1 MTAARL
7 VGQSIARRE
16 DPRLLAGRGRY
27 VADITVPG
35 MLHAAFVR
43 SDIARGTILRLD
55 VTEARSAPGVHAVY
69 TAAELNPM
77 VHETWW
83 YMAGRDAT
91 YPPRFC
97 LAEADVRFV
106 GEPVAIV
113 VAESRALAED
123 AAELVE
129 LDIEPLTALVDP
141 DVARADT
148 VNLVHPEIGTNC
160 PQVMPAPDDPEL
172 DAIFARAAH
181 TVTARFT
188 QHRYAAVPM
197 ETRGIIAHWDRYGE
211 QLVIWAGTQSAHE
224 VRGFYARL
232 LGLPENNIRVF
243 SPDVGGGFGL
253 KVMTMRD
260 EWAVVMSSVRL
271 GVPVKWIEDRRE
283 NLIASAHGRDD
294 LMGLEAAFD
303 ADGVLLALR
312 ADHVEN
318 VGAYPYAGTASAG
331 ALVGMCLS
339 GPYRVGRT
347 GYGNT
352 AVYTN
357 TLGRAP
363 YRGPFLME
371 TVGPEQLMDVA
382 ARQLGLDPLE
392 LRRRSVIT
400 DTDLPYTLPSGL
412 VYDSVTPAETL
423 EQAAKVIDYEGFRRE
438 QSAARDAGRLTGI
451 GISLCVEPSA
461 ISFGA
466 LGTEAAV
473 LRMEPSGKVNLVLG
487 SSDTGMSVATTTAQ
501 VVADQLGCAIEDIT
515 VTQGD
520 TTLTPYGGGTQG
532 SRSAVLYGNV
542 AVLVAGKLRAKLLA
556 IAAHA
561 LEVSPDDLE
570 ISSGSVSVKGDAL
583 AALPFSSIAELALVG
598 HDLLPPGMEPGL
610 EVSHRF
616 KPLPITFCNACHMC
630 TVEVDRESGLVK
642 ILRYVVS
649 EDCGVMINPKIVE
662 GQIFGGVLQGIGGVL
677 YEHAAY
683 DDAGNPLASTFVD
696 YLVPT
701 AAEAPVIECAHIASG
716 AANPLGVK
724 GVGEGGAVASPAAVF
739 NAVADALAPLGV
751 ELRSTPLGPGQ
762 ILAAIE
768 AAGWS

>member
-1 MTAARL
+1 MR
-7 VGQSIARRE
+7 
-16 DPRLLAGRGRY
+16 
-27 VADITVPG
+27 
-35 MLHAAFVR
+35 HAAFVR
-43 SDIARGTILRLD
+43 SEVARGRIVGLD
-55 VTEARSAPGVHAVY
+55 VEEARAAAGVRAVY
-69 TAAELNPM
+69 TAADLNQM

-83 YMAGRDAT
+83 YMAGREAV

-97 LAEADVRFV
+97 LAEGDVRFV
-106 GEPVAIV
+106 GDPIAIV
-113 VAESRALAED
+113 VADSRALAED

-129 LDIEPLTALVDP
+129 LDIDPVDPLLDP
-141 DVARADT
+141 DVARTDAA
-148 VNLVHPEIGTNC
+148 NLVHPEIGTNC
-160 PQVMPAPDDPEL
+160 PQVIPAPDDPEL
-172 DAIFARAAH
+172 DAIFAGAAH
-181 TVTARFT
+181 VVTARFI

-197 ETRGIIAHWDRYGE
+197 ETRGIIADWDRYGQ
-211 QLVIWAGTQSAHE
+211 QLLLWTATQSAHE

-232 LGLPENNIRVF
+232 LDLPENRIRVF

-260 EWAVVMSSVRL
+260 EWAVVMSSIRL
-271 GVPVKWIEDRRE
+271 GVPVRWIEDRRE

-294 LMGLEAAFD
+294 RMRLEAAFD
-303 ADGVLLALR
+303 AGGMLLALR

-318 VGAYPYAGTASAG
+318 VGAYPYAGPASSG

-347 GYGNT
+347 AYANA

-392 LRRRSVIT
+392 LRRRNVLT
-400 DTDLPYTLPSGL
+400 AGDLPYTLPSQL

-423 EQAAKVIDYEGFRRE
+423 EQAAELIDYAGFRRE
-438 QSAARDAGRLTGI
+438 QAAARQAGRLLGI

-473 LRMEPSGKVNLVLG
+473 LRMETTGKLNLVLG

-501 VVADQLGCAIEDIT
+501 VVADQLGCPIDDIT

-542 AVLVAGKLRAKLLA
+542 AMLVAGQMRDKVLD
-556 IAAHA
+556 IAAHM
-561 LEVSPDDLE
+561 LEASRDDLQIE
-570 ISSGSVSVKGDAL
+570 SGVVSVKGDVEAG
-583 AALPFSSIAELALVG
+583 LPFSSIAELALVG

-610 EVSHRF
+610 EISHRF
-616 KPLPITFCNACHMC
+616 KPPPITFCNACHMC

-642 ILRYVVS
+642 ILRFVVS

-662 GQIFGGVLQGIGGVL
+662 GQIFGGVVQGIGGVL

-683 DDAGNPLASTFVD
+683 DDSGNPLASTFVD
-696 YLVPT
+696 YLLPT
-701 AAEAPVIECAHIASG
+701 TAEVPVIECGHIESG

-762 ILAAIE
+762 ILAALE
-768 AAGWS
+768 AANVGHS